1 MAEKA
6 LTVCGMAI
14 AGVALLFQLPAW
26 IGLLGLAAVAV
37 GVFLPSKRR
46 S

>member
-14 AGVALLFQLPAW
+14 AGVAPLFQLPAW
-26 IGLLGLAAVAV
+26 VGLLGLAAAAA
-37 GVFLPSKRR
+37 GVFLPSKRG